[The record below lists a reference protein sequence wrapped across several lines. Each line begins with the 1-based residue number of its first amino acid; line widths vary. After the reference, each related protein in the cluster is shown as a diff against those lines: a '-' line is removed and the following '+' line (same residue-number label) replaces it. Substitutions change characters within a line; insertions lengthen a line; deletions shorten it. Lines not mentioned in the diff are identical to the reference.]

1 MSPSGD
7 VQVPPPPLDPPAP
20 PLPSPSPQTSMR
32 LFPTP
37 PLVNADRLWQSL
49 QAIVALDDRYSGAGR
64 ARTRSFLREEL
75 AALGW
80 DLEQQTFPDGEN
92 IIARKTW
99 ATEAD
104 QPAQRW
110 IVGAHYDTV
119 EGTPGADDNGTGVAV
134 LLELAHLF
142 AEVSLDVPQPV
153 SLELIFFDREEAG
166 LQGSFAYSQ
175 RSENLE
181 QLQGVIILEM
191 IGYSC
196 SEPGCQ
202 QYPKDLLIEKPSDRG
217 DFLAVVGDAEHPE
230 MLTPFSPE
238 IQDQFVPSDLQIF
251 TLSVPLKGVLT
262 PDVLRSDHAPF
273 WLQNIGAVMVTDT
286 ANLRNPHYHQTTDT
300 LETIDRPF
308 FTQVAQAIVNA
319 TLYHLGH

>member
-1 MSPSGD
+1 MFYRVLLVVGIVLFPLWGCVSSTPSLEPT
-7 VQVPPPPLDPPAP
+7 PPI
-20 PLPSPSPQTSMR
+20 PSPSILYPVPQASMHP
-32 LFPTP
+32 FPTP

-49 QAIVALDDRYSGAGR
+49 QAIVALDDRYSEAGR

-75 AALGW
+75 TALGW

-99 ATEAD
+99 GTEAD

-119 EGTPGADDNGTGVAV
+119 KSTPGADDNGTGVAV
-134 LLELAHLF
+134 LLELAHIF
-142 AEVSLDVPQPV
+142 AEVSWDAPEPV

-196 SEPGCQ
+196 DEPGCQ

-300 LETIDRPF
+300 L
-308 FTQVAQAIVNA
+308 
-319 TLYHLGH
+319 